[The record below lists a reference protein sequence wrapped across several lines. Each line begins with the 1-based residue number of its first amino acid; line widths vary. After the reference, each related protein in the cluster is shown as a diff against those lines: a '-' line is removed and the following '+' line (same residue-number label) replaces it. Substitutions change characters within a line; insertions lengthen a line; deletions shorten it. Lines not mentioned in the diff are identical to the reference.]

1 MNHVKKILPTYV
13 ICFVFSFMLYIFEP
27 ITMYLNNPNDLWFD
41 LNMVILPLVLTF
53 LFLFLFLAFFFTIM
67 YFITSIAL
75 KKNGFYNFCVLAFF
89 IIFICTYIQGN
100 YLSGWLPALN
110 GDSINWKNSSYLIPK
125 IIMVIMFIIF
135 TIILIISTIK
145 LKFNIVIK
153 YAAYIS
159 LAVFLMLNI
168 SLISTI
174 LTNGISSKKN
184 IMIATNKNLDNASTD
199 KNFFILL
206 LDAVDSVMFE
216 EAMNGDDDFKN
227 TFEDFTYYKDTMST
241 YAYTRDSVPYI
252 LTNTF
257 NKNKSDFRSYS
268 INAYDNSKFLD
279 KLEKMDYERNLYD
292 SELIWDSNK
301 AKKISNLTDANNN
314 LDMLSYIKQQTK
326 YILFKYLPY
335 SLKKY
340 SKINTMEFESANNT
354 PDKFTWWDDEYYLN
368 IQNNDINR
376 VDNKVFSFIH
386 LEGAHVPYLYNKE
399 LKITKAGNYHDTLL
413 GNLTIIDTY
422 LNRLKE
428 NDVYDNSVIIIM
440 SDHGYSLGN
449 GAFGRQNPILFI
461 KGINEHHKMIKSDL
475 PISYTDLDEAY
486 NELLDDKKSTDLFK
500 NIDKNRER
508 KFIWY
513 EYTKEDHMVEYIQK
527 GKAWDLD
534 TLVKTGKEFNR

>member
-1 MNHVKKILPTYV
+1 MNHVKKLLPTYV
-13 ICFVFSFMLYIFEP
+13 ICFVFSFMLYIYEP
-27 ITMYLNNPNDLWFD
+27 ITMYLNNPDDLWFNLD
-41 LNMVILPLVLTF
+41 MVIVPLL
-53 LFLFLFLAFFFTIM
+53 LAFLSLFILLVCFFTII
-67 YFITSIAL
+67 YFINFLVL
-75 KKNGFYNFCVLAFF
+75 KKNKFYKFCVLAFF
-89 IIFICTYIQGN
+89 VIFICTYIQGN
-100 YLSGWLPALN
+100 YLSSWLPALN
-110 GDSINWKNSSYLIPK
+110 GDSINWKSNSYLIPK
-125 IIMVIMFIIF
+125 IITASICIIF
-135 TIILIISTIK
+135 TMIVIISTIK
-145 LKFNIVIK
+145 LKFEVVIK
-153 YAAYIS
+153 YVTYAS
-159 LAVFLMLNI
+159 LVVFLMLNV

-174 LTNGISSKKN
+174 LTNGISTKEN
-184 IMIATNKNLDNASTD
+184 IVVATKKNLDNASTD

-216 EAMNGDDDFKN
+216 EAINSDADFKN
-227 TFEDFTYYKDTMST
+227 TFADFTYYKDTMST

-257 NKNKSDFRSYS
+257 NKNKNDFRSYS
-268 INAYDNSKFLD
+268 TNAYDNSKLFA
-279 KLEKMDYERNLYD
+279 KLEDMEYERNLYE

-301 AKKISNLTDANNN
+301 ANKISNLVDADNK

-340 SKINTMEFESANNT
+340 SMINTMNFELANNT
-354 PDKFTWWDDEYYLN
+354 PNQFTWRDDKYYSHIKNNN
-368 IQNNDINR
+368 INT
-376 VDNKVFSFIH
+376 VKNKVFSFVH
-386 LEGAHVPYLYNKE
+386 LEGAHVPYLYNKKLE
-399 LKITKAGNYHDTLL
+399 ITNVGNYHDTLL

-428 NDVYDNSVIIIM
+428 NNVYDNSVIIIM

-449 GAFGRQNPILFI
+449 GSFGRQNPILFI

-475 PISYTDLDEAY
+475 PISYTDLYDAY
-486 NELLDDKKSTDLFK
+486 IELLNDNKSTELFK
-500 NIDKNRER
+500 NIDKDRER

-513 EYTKEDHMVEYIQK
+513 EYTKEDHMVEYVQK